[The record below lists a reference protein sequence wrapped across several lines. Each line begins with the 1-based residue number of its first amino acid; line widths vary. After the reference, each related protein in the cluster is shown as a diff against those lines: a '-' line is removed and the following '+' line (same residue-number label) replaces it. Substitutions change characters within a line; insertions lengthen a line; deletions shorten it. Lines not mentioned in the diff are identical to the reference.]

1 MVVQI
6 SQNTMDFLVS
16 KRDQL
21 VVVANQATNEVTAA
35 QAKKTG
41 AQRGVDDAN
50 AVIADCVVVP

>member
-1 MVVQI
+1 MAVQI
-6 SQNTMDFLVS
+6 SQPTMDFLTN

-21 VVVANQATNEVTAA
+21 LVIVGQAQNELTAA
-35 QAKKTG
+35 QAKRNN